1 MRKNKQQ
8 CVGIRMLL
16 IEDDE
21 DAAEAMTLTLRKL
34 GVPVKTVS
42 SGEQG
47 VEEWKKGGYDV
58 VVSDIRMRG
67 MDGVGVLR
75 AIRAQDVDFPVILLT
90 AYEQIDTAID
100 ALRLGAQDYIVKPVT
115 YMEALLMSVQKA
127 VDHHRLLLEN
137 RAMSI
142 RLKSLASEL
151 LRVEEKERRQL
162 AANLHDSLGQ
172 SFVIIKMKM
181 EEIASLTSTGRVQEL
196 AHEGCEMLSQIL
208 QQTRYLVFN
217 LSPPILYDLGLE
229 AALDSLVVQIRK
241 THGQV
246 IQYTPGNISALLS
259 QEMSIVLFR
268 VVREVLHNAMKYAQA
283 QHITL
288 SLSKEDG
295 QVVIVVEDN
304 GVGFDVAGVTS
315 YDSKQFGYG
324 LFSIR
329 EQLQNAGGTVEV
341 NSIKGE
347 GTKVIMKVAAG
358 VNSDE
363 QGDLG

>member
-21 DAAEAMTLTLRKL
+21 DAAEAMTLTLSKL
-34 GVPVKTVS
+34 GVPIKTVS

-75 AIRAQDVDFPVILLT
+75 AIRAQDEDFPVILLT
-90 AYEQIDTAID
+90 AYEQIDTAIE

-162 AANLHDSLGQ
+162 ASNLHDALGQ
-172 SFVIIKMKM
+172 NFVIIKMKM
-181 EEIASLTSTGRVQEL
+181 EEISSLAPTGRVKDL
-196 AHEGCEMLSQIL
+196 AHDGCEILNQIL

-246 IQYTPGNISALLS
+246 IQYTPGNISSLLG

-268 VVREVLHNAMKYAQA
+268 VVREVLHNAIKYAQA
-283 QHITL
+283 QRISL
-288 SLSKEDG
+288 SLSREDG
-295 QVVIVVEDN
+295 RVVIVVEDN
-304 GVGFDVAGVTS
+304 GVGFDVEGVTS

-324 LFSIR
+324 LFSVR
-329 EQLQNAGGTVEV
+329 EQLQNAGGTVEIT
-341 NSIKGE
+341 SIKGE
-347 GTKVIMKVAAG
+347 GTKVVIKMAVGIKL
-358 VNSDE
+358 DE
-363 QGDLG
+363 QGDLK

>member
-1 MRKNKQQ
+1 
-8 CVGIRMLL
+8 MLL

-34 GVPVKTVS
+34 GVPAKTVH

-58 VVSDIRMRG
+58 VVSDIRMQG
-67 MDGVGVLR
+67 LDGVGVLR
-75 AIRAQDVDFPVILLT
+75 AIREQDQDFPVILLT
-90 AYEQIDTAID
+90 AFEQIDTAIE

-115 YMEALLMSVQKA
+115 YMDALLMSVQKA
-127 VDHHRLLLEN
+127 VEHHRLLLDN
-137 RAMSI
+137 RAMAL

-162 AANLHDSLGQ
+162 AVNLHDALGQ
-172 SFVIIKMKM
+172 NFVIIKMKM
-181 EEIASLTSTGRVQEL
+181 EEIASLTPAGRVKDL
-196 AHEGCEMLSQIL
+196 AHEGCERLSQIL
-208 QQTRYLVFN
+208 QQTRHLVFN

-241 THGQV
+241 LHGQV
-246 IQYTPGNISALLS
+246 IQYSPGNISALLS
-259 QEMSIVLFR
+259 REMNIVLFR
-268 VVREVLHNAMKYAQA
+268 VVREVLHNAIKYARAERIALTISQ
-283 QHITL
+283 
-288 SLSKEDG
+288 KDG
-295 QVVIVVEDN
+295 RVIIVVEDN
-304 GVGFDVAGVTS
+304 GVGFDVAGVMS

-329 EQLQNAGGTVEV
+329 EQIQNIGGTVEI

-347 GTKVIMKVAAG
+347 GTKVVMKIALCDDA
-358 VNSDE
+358 NQ
-363 QGDLG
+363 QGELT

>member
-1 MRKNKQQ
+1 MKKNKRQ

-21 DAAEAMTLTLRKL
+21 DASEAMVLTLRKL
-34 GVPVKTVS
+34 GVPVKAVP

-47 VEEWKKGGYDV
+47 VEEWKKGAYDV
-58 VVSDIRMRG
+58 VVSDIRMQG
-67 MDGVGVLR
+67 LDGVGVLR
-75 AIRAQDVDFPVILLT
+75 AIRAQDEDFPVILLT
-90 AYEQIDTAID
+90 AYEQIDTAIE

-115 YMEALLMSVQKA
+115 NMEALLMSVQKA
-127 VDHHRLLLEN
+127 VDHHRLQLEN

-151 LRVEEKERRQL
+151 LLVEEKERRQL
-162 AANLHDSLGQ
+162 ATNLHDALGQ

-181 EEIASLTSTGRVQEL
+181 EAIASLTPEGRVKDL
-196 AHEGCEMLSQIL
+196 ANDGCEMLSQIL
-208 QQTRYLVFN
+208 QQTRYLIFN

-241 THGQV
+241 TQGQ
-246 IQYTPGNISALLS
+246 IIHYTPGNISNLLS
-259 QEMSIVLFR
+259 QEISIVLFR
-268 VVREVLHNAMKYAQA
+268 VVREVLHNAIKYAQA
-283 QHITL
+283 QRISL
-288 SLSKEDG
+288 SLSRQNG

-329 EQLQNAGGTVEV
+329 EQLQNVGGTVEV

-347 GTKVIMKVAAG
+347 GTKVIVKVAAG
-358 VNSDE
+358 VNPGE
-363 QGDLG
+363 QGGLT